1 MKIAV
6 RFERHLEVINKSNK
20 HESNLPARI
29 LSSFSSILA
38 SILDTFSFISSI
50 VRCICSILSGVGSIL
65 DKVAKDI
72 EDTANLYLYLYLR
85 YIFGQPVSY
94 QYLKILNEAK
104 DKISF
109 CKLSGIPIVSI
120 PG

>member
-1 MKIAV
+1 MYLYISGVPGTGKTATV
-6 RFERHLEVINKSNK
+6 MEVIRTLKEHASEGELPDFDFIEINGKSQWIQ
-20 HESNLPARI
+20 A
-29 LSSFSSILA
+29 
-38 SILDTFSFISSI
+38 
-50 VRCICSILSGVGSIL
+50 GVGSIL

-94 QYLKILNEAK
+94 QYLKILDEAK

-109 CKLSGIPIVSI
+109 CKLAGISIV
-120 PG
+120 

>member
-1 MKIAV
+1 MQ
-6 RFERHLEVINKSNK
+6 
-20 HESNLPARI
+20 PAGE
-29 LSSFSSILA
+29 A
-38 SILDTFSFISSI
+38 
-50 VRCICSILSGVGSIL
+50 GVGSIL
-65 DKVAKDI
+65 DKVAKDT

-94 QYLKILNEAK
+94 QYLKILDEAK

>member
-1 MKIAV
+1 MSV
-6 RFERHLEVINKSNK
+6 RLYETDVLTPVVK
-20 HESNLPARI
+20 ARDVVSDY
-29 LSSFSSILA
+29 L
-38 SILDTFSFISSI
+38 TP
-50 VRCICSILSGVGSIL
+50 GVGSIL

-94 QYLKILNEAK
+94 QYLKILDEAK

-109 CKLSGIPIVSI
+109 CKLAGISIV
-120 PG
+120 

>member
-1 MKIAV
+1 MAQDSGQFLRLSVIV
-6 RFERHLEVINKSNK
+6 IRFD
-20 HESNLPARI
+20 P
-29 LSSFSSILA
+29 
-38 SILDTFSFISSI
+38 
-50 VRCICSILSGVGSIL
+50 GVGSIL

-94 QYLKILNEAK
+94 QYLKILDEAK

-109 CKLSGIPIVSI
+109 CKLAGISIV
-120 PG
+120 

>member
-1 MKIAV
+1 MELTFIPISQLSHKAQRVWRQVSANFIPSPAHH
-6 RFERHLEVINKSNK
+6 FCLA
-20 HESNLPARI
+20 LPAK
-29 LSSFSSILA
+29 FSA
-38 SILDTFSFISSI
+38 
-50 VRCICSILSGVGSIL
+50 GVGSIL